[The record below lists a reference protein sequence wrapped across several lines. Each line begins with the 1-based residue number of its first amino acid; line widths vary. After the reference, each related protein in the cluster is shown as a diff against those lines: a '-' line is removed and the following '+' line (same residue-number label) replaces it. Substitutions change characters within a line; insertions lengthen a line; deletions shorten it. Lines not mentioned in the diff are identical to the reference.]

1 MKVYVDADFS
11 GNWYCAEPHNR
22 NNAKSR
28 HGYII
33 MYNGCPVSWKSQL
46 QTAMELLSTKS
57 ENMSLLY
64 ALMVAIQTMELL
76 KEMKKL
82 GFMIQS
88 TIMKVHCKVLAD
100 KSRAL

>member
-1 MKVYVDADFS
+1 MRVYVDAYFS
-11 GNWYCAEPHNR
+11 AHCYGAESHNR
-22 NNAKSR
+22 DTTRSR

-33 MYNGCPVSWKSQL
+33 MYNDCPVIWKSQL